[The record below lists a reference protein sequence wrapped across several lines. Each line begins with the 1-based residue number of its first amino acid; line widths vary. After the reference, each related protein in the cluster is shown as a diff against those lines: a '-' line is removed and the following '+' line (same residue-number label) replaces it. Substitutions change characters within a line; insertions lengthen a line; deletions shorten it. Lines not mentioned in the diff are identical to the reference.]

1 MLKYYDTNYNREMKV
16 YKADELFSVRVKKE
30 TSIKNEN
37 RELSFPFNLSFEI
50 MKERTDDF
58 SGPGIYAITY
68 KDEVIYIGSYS
79 SPNAKIINERWEK
92 HIQTLT
98 NRGYRIGF
106 NSKSKHADI
115 PFVFRENFTSESY
128 RFCDTGTVTSIE
140 RLNFAAKFVNEFNS
154 DDNFIIKDF
163 CFHYQQLNKNENAKS
178 IESKLLKEFKTMC
191 NRKSKNTK
199 VMTEL
204 KIENVIELLKRII
217 K

>member
-1 MLKYYDTNYNREMKV
+1 MKK
-16 YKADELFSVRVKKE
+16 YKAENIFNVTVKKNS
-30 TSIKNEN
+30 SIQKEN

-50 MKERTDDF
+50 MKERTHDF

-79 SPNAKIINERWEK
+79 SPNANIISERWEK

-115 PFVFRENFTSESY
+115 PFVFRENFTTESY

-140 RLNFAAKFVNEFNS
+140 RLNFAAEHIEEFLS
-154 DDNFIIKDF
+154 DGNQILKDF
-163 CFHYQQLNKNENAKS
+163 IFHYQKLYVNENAKS
-178 IESKLLKEFKTMC
+178 IESQLLKCFKTSC
-191 NRKSKNTK
+191 NRKSKNAS
-199 VMTEL
+199 VMKGL
-204 KIENVIELLKRII
+204 KIETIADFLKKIDSN
-217 K
+217 